1 MRTTLV
7 TAALAAFALAPL
19 AAQAEGPSYDYIEA
33 GYLAF
38 NLDDGPT
45 VDGFGAAASFGVTR
59 HFHVL
64 ATVAE
69 VSKSPV
75 TATSGGLAIGWNYP
89 IAKGT
94 DVVARAGWE
103 YGRAKLSGF
112 GSDTDNGWSAEL
124 GVRSKLTE
132 QFELAGFAKHV
143 DIFDGDEQV
152 FTVQGTY
159 YVTRNFGLNGAL
171 SFSDDATGWQAG
183 LRYAF

>member
-1 MRTTLV
+1 MRTTLISAAF
-7 TAALAAFALAPL
+7 AALALAPL
-19 AAQAEGPSYDYIEA
+19 AVLAEGPNYNYAEA
-33 GYLAF
+33 GYLSF

-45 VDGFGAAASFGVTR
+45 VDGFGAAASYGITP
-59 HFHVL
+59 HIHVL
-64 ATVAE
+64 ATLAE

-94 DVVARAGWE
+94 DFVARAGWE

-124 GVRSKLTE
+124 GVRSMLSE
-132 QFELAGFAKHV
+132 QFELAGFARHV

-152 FTVQGTY
+152 FTLQGTY
-159 YVTRNFGLNGAL
+159 FVTRHFGLSGGV

-183 LRYAF
+183 VRYAF